1 MEKHK
6 NNTVSIFPN
15 PTVENAT
22 VNFELEES
30 CNVKILLCDI
40 LGIEL
45 ANVYDGFANERL
57 FTETID
63 TGHLPKGVYFLKIL
77 IGKDYI
83 TEKIILE

>member
-1 MEKHK
+1 M
-6 NNTVSIFPN
+6 
-15 PTVENAT
+15 ENAT

-45 ANVYDGFANERL
+45 ANVYDGFANEGL
-57 FTETID
+57 FTKIIN
-63 TGHLPKGVYFLKIL
+63 TGNLPKGVYFLKIL

-83 TEKIILE
+83 TEKIIIE